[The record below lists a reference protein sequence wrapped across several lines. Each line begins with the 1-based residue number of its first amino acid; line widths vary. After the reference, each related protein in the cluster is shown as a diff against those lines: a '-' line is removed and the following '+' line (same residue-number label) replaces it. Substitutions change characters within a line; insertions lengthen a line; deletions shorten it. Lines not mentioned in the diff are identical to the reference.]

1 MVLVKHHLTGYTL
14 KMNDKMY
21 RTYSLYCLLSVF
33 AAFASYRLHL
43 EGFEKVVGDGLD
55 AIINGTG
62 RAPDQY
68 RIFPYLVLAGMK
80 ESLSPWF
87 GESWK
92 YSILLFEALSLFGS
106 ALFLRGVSSRVPS
119 SYISL
124 LLLIYPFLMFDGVRS
139 IAAFILLMSSIFIFF
154 FSHPSPRVRVK
165 LGFYAMLVLFSF
177 TRADIA
183 LLVGLVCSVYMLLG
197 IWEKCIT
204 VAIPLICQLLLST
217 KIFPNAQYYSDLI
230 MVSDNISLVHFF
242 NNPMT
247 YLLSGCAIYYWSSIR
262 EFMIHL
268 YQEQK
273 FILLLL
279 AGYLLTVF
287 IVGRPNE
294 YRLFLPMLPIILLI
308 LEKSKYGSS
317 GTTAAS

>member
-1 MVLVKHHLTGYTL
+1 
-14 KMNDKMY
+14 
-21 RTYSLYCLLSVF
+21 
-33 AAFASYRLHL
+33 
-43 EGFEKVVGDGLD
+43 
-55 AIINGTG
+55 
-62 RAPDQY
+62 
-68 RIFPYLVLAGMK
+68 
-80 ESLSPWF
+80 
-87 GESWK
+87 
-92 YSILLFEALSLFGS
+92 
-106 ALFLRGVSSRVPS
+106 
-119 SYISL
+119 
-124 LLLIYPFLMFDGVRS
+124 MFDGVRS
-139 IAAFILLMSSIFIFF
+139 IAAFILLMSSISIFF
-154 FSHPSPRVRVK
+154 FSHSSPLVRVK

-204 VAIPLICQLLLST
+204 VAIPLTCQLLLST

-230 MVSDNISLVHFF
+230 MVSDNISLVHFL
-242 NNPMT
+242 NNPMI

-273 FILLLL
+273 FILLL

-294 YRLFLPMLPIILLI
+294 YRLFLPMLPIIFLI